1 MNTFFDGPFE
11 NSLFSEKRW
20 KHKSVMV
27 IVPHQD
33 DEINLAGATI
43 RNLVDHGITVYILFC
58 ITCDLLEPPAVR
70 VAEGIRSCRLLGVP
84 DENILFLGYCNEPK
98 VNSDLAFYHVPDDT
112 VIISSR
118 GETATYGMPD
128 KPEWC
133 WLMHKT
139 HRAFSRGNFRN
150 DIADVLLTLTPDLIF
165 AVDFD
170 RHPDHRAVSLLF
182 EEAVGTILQRPDNTY
197 FPEIYKGFAY
207 NGSYLGPRDFYANL
221 NICGEVKA
229 EGSFS
234 NNLAFDTDFP
244 PYNWNE
250 RVRLPLPRETV
261 SRTLNGNFL
270 YASVRAH
277 FSQGLLHNA
286 KRIFNSDQVFW
297 RRRTDA
303 VSYRANFTV
312 SSGNASYLNDF
323 KLADTNDILALPA
336 SFDAGTWVP
345 DQDDDKKEVTITF
358 RQPAEIHCIAL
369 YGNAEESSRVLGG
382 TITLSSGAVL
392 PFGPLQKGA
401 KANYINLEEPVRVS
415 RIIVRITKWEG
426 AAAGL
431 TEIQAYAHRRPET
444 MLKIVKLMIRDTFAY
459 DYWIQN
465 RKELSLQLYCYDSSG
480 VSTYESDIPSG
491 YKLICIDRKN
501 YTVNGLTLIPGPE
514 FKQAILRIE
523 SVSDPS
529 LYDQIVIR
537 KISFLTFAKLKLT
550 QGLDV
555 IMNRLEYVAKDK
567 YYEWFLKE
575 KQIKP

>member
-1 MNTFFDGPFE
+1 MRFFMNTFFNGPFE
-11 NSLFSEKRW
+11 NSLFSESRW
-20 KHKSVMV
+20 KDKSVMV

-43 RNLVDHGITVYILFC
+43 RNLVNHGITVYVLFC
-58 ITCDLLEPPAVR
+58 ITCDLLEPPSIR

-98 VNSDLAFYHVPDDT
+98 VHATLAFYNASDDT
-112 VIISSR
+112 VITSSR
-118 GETATYGMPD
+118 GETSTYGMPD
-128 KPEWC
+128 RPEWC

-150 DIADVLLTLTPDLIF
+150 DITDVLLTLMPDLIF

-182 EEAVGTILQRPDNTY
+182 EEAVGNILKRPDNIY

-207 NGSYLGPRDFYANL
+207 NGSYLGPRDFYKSLNL
-221 NICGEVKA
+221 SGEVKA

-303 VSYRANFTV
+303 VSYNAKFTV
-312 SSGNASYLNDF
+312 SSGDASYLSDF
-323 KLADTNDILALPA
+323 KLADTKDILALPA
-336 SFDAGTWVP
+336 SFDSGTWVP
-345 DQDDDKKEVTITF
+345 DLHDDKKEVTVTF
-358 RQPAEIHCIAL
+358 QKPQEIHCIAL

-382 TITLSSGAVL
+382 TVTLSSGAIL
-392 PFGPLQKGA
+392 SFGPLKKGA
-401 KANYINLEEPVRVS
+401 KVNYIDLEEPA
-415 RIIVRITKWEG
+415 RISWIKVQITKWEG
-426 AAAGL
+426 VAAGL
-431 TEIQAYAHRRPET
+431 TEIQVYARRQPET
-444 MLKIVKLMIRDTFAY
+444 LLKIIKLMIRDTFAY
-459 DYWIQN
+459 DYWVQN
-465 RKELSLQLYCYDSSG
+465 EKELSLQLYCHDSSG
-480 VSTYESDIPSG
+480 VRVYEDTLPSG
-491 YKLICIDRKN
+491 YKLTCINQKN
-501 YTVNGLTLIPGPE
+501 YILNGLTVIPEAG
-514 FKQAILRIE
+514 FKQAIIRIE

-537 KISFLTFAKLKLT
+537 KISYLTFVKLKIT

-555 IMNRLEYVAKDK
+555 IMNRLEYVIKDK
-567 YYEWFLKE
+567 YYDWFLKE
-575 KQIKP
+575 K